1 MTDARRCWAGVLGS
15 LAWLVLASAADNPS
29 VIVAEVRSQTIADRV
44 EALGTLRANESIVV
58 TSAVSEIVSAIHF
71 DDGQRVQAGQ
81 ALVELSAAE
90 EQAELREAEATVA
103 EALSQYERV
112 QALARRG
119 TEAKAL
125 LDERRRQWETARAR
139 QSVVESRLADFQIR
153 ASFAGVVGLRNIS
166 VGALVEPG
174 DPITTL
180 DDDSVMKLEFA
191 VPSVF
196 LATTR
201 PGLEI
206 VARARAY
213 GERDFRG
220 VVRSVDS
227 RVDPVTR
234 SVLVRAVVPNP
245 DRALKPGML
254 MQVELLKDPREAL
267 VIPESALIPEGNSQY
282 VMVVDEGADNRVERR
297 EVGVGSRQPGSV
309 EIVNGLSPGEKVIT
323 HGTQLA
329 KPGQIV
335 TIQAVDDGSRSLEA
349 MLEGAGSNSA
359 TAPSDSSSA
368 RLGN

>member
-1 MTDARRCWAGVLGS
+1 MTNALRCLAGVLGS
-15 LAWLVLASAADNPS
+15 FLLIAVATAADGPS
-29 VIVAEVRSQTIADRV
+29 VIVAEARSQTVADRV
-44 EALGTLRANESIVV
+44 EALGTLRANESVV
-58 TSAVSEIVSAIHF
+58 VSTSVTEIVSAIHF
-71 DDGQRVQAGQ
+71 DDGERVEAGQ
-81 ALVELSAAE
+81 VLLDLSSAE

-103 EALSQYERV
+103 EALSQYQRV

-139 QSVVESRLADFQIR
+139 QSVFESRLADYQIR
-153 ASFAGVVGLRNIS
+153 APFSGVVGLRNIS

-180 DDDSVMKLEFA
+180 DDDSVMKLEFS

-196 LATTR
+196 LATTQ

-206 VARARAY
+206 VASARAY
-213 GERDFRG
+213 GDREFRG
-220 VVRSVDS
+220 EVRSVDS

-254 MQVELLKDPREAL
+254 MEVELLKNPRAAL
-267 VIPESALIPEGNSQY
+267 VIPEGALIPQGRSQY
-282 VMVVDEGADNRVERR
+282 VLVVDESTDNRVERR
-297 EVGVGSRQPGSV
+297 EVEVGARQPGYV
-309 EIVNGLSPGEKVIT
+309 EIIQGLEQGEKVIT

-329 KPGQIV
+329 EPGRSV
-335 TIQAVDDGSRSLEA
+335 TIQALDDGSRSLKA
-349 MLEGAGSNSA
+349 MLDG
-359 TAPSDSSSA
+359 SA
-368 RLGN
+368 RTAATP